1 MDKKIREDRERIS
14 NIPET
19 LVTENDK
26 TPRIAIETS
35 LMLPYRGQQG
45 EKLLKSLSKT
55 LNHFKN
61 KHVTKVIYTGTKLG
75 TNFSIKDTTLN
86 FVYEV
91 KCPEPTCN
99 SSYIG
104 EVSRRLG
111 ERIKDH
117 CRRDSKIS
125 CLNTHDG
132 VRSQGN
138 LYDFTIISKSRRKS
152 HYYFRKIPK
161 QL

>member
-1 MDKKIREDRERIS
+1 M
-14 NIPET
+14 
-19 LVTENDK
+19 TENDK

-55 LNHFKN
+55 LNHFEN

-75 TNFSIKDTTLN
+75 TNFSIKDTTLKEHQHN
-86 FVYEV
+86 LVYEV

-117 CRRDSKIS
+117 CGRDSKIS
-125 CLNTHDG
+125 CLNTRWSPITGKSLRTILRSSLKVD
-132 VRSQGN
+132 VRA
-138 LYDFTIISKSRRKS
+138 TITLEKYRSKCSREIGS
-152 HYYFRKIPK
+152 TETF
-161 QL
+161 

>member
-55 LNHFKN
+55 LNHF
-61 KHVTKVIYTGTKLG
+61 L
-75 TNFSIKDTTLN
+75 NFSIKDTTLK
-86 FVYEV
+86 EHQQQLILST
-91 KCPEPTCN
+91 KL
-99 SSYIG
+99 S
-104 EVSRRLG
+104 
-111 ERIKDH
+111 
-117 CRRDSKIS
+117 
-125 CLNTHDG
+125 
-132 VRSQGN
+132 VRSPHVTRHTSGR
-138 LYDFTIISKSRRKS
+138 LAED
-152 HYYFRKIPK
+152 
-161 QL
+161 